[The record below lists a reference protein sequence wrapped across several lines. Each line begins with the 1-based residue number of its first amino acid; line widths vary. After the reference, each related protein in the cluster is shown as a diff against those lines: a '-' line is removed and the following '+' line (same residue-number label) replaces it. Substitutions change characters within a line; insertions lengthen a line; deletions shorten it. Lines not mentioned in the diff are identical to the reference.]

1 MSRIICNTL
10 GYLFH
15 TKGEFPSSGIFTDSW
30 EMANVGAS
38 FLGPEVKR
46 LEGVQGIRYVYD
58 PLGPK
63 YLEHLWLMLLFT
75 GNDTSKGCLSTTKWL
90 DEYHPIY
97 LWSIS
102 MLCNPIKRKSVI
114 IRMKAMHIP
123 KYLTTSP
130 KILYLCS
137 CYVKLSRSHCHCLD
151 ILADYLV
158 ERQLYLIFS
167 IWMNV
172 HIPYMNALSYPTCL
186 SQHNHLKTY
195 KELFC
200 TFIIL
205 RNTVWGKG
213 SILLP
218 KA

>member
-1 MSRIICNTL
+1 
-10 GYLFH
+10 
-15 TKGEFPSSGIFTDSW
+15 
-30 EMANVGAS
+30 
-38 FLGPEVKR
+38 
-46 LEGVQGIRYVYD
+46 
-58 PLGPK
+58 
-63 YLEHLWLMLLFT
+63 MLLFT
-75 GNDTSKGCLSTTKWL
+75 GKDTSKGCLSTTKWL

-158 ERQLYLIFS
+158 QRQLYLIFS

-172 HIPYMNALSYPTCL
+172 HIPYINVLSYPRCL
-186 SQHNHLKTY
+186 SQHNPLKTY

-205 RNTVWGKG
+205 HNTVGGKG

-218 KA
+218 KAYHSWLMTPRSINFAICHPTYQKLSWQNFRVICSRFGLDSGSVLLICKTGAMSSRMW